1 MILYNIMITKT
12 LRQKQETP
20 FLAYNIFPIKSTLNL
35 ENIFISYKS
44 FEEKIAGFK
53 ALDLFQ
59 VFFIFNSIL

>member
-44 FEEKIAGFK
+44 FEEEKIAGFK
-53 ALDLFQ
+53 A
-59 VFFIFNSIL
+59 